1 MRKSPNSIDYTSGD
15 KPDYTIKEIQTH
27 PLQPRSYLA
36 IKIIT
41 VESKRIFS
49 RAGSPVANQKA
60 VSDFDPKA

>member
-15 KPDYTIKEIQTH
+15 KPNYMIKEIQTH
-27 PLQPRSYLA
+27 PLQTRSYLT

-41 VESKRIFS
+41 VESKSIFS

-60 VSDFDPKA
+60 VSASDPKA